1 MTIGFL
7 PLIYEHE
14 TFYSWLSRAHVRSG
28 QSGASF
34 AGEIILKSSPYVDL
48 NFFNTFKVE
57 FIDLLKTQISIE
69 ELVLEH
75 TLFKHYARFL
85 PLDKRTL
92 AYEHALALKPNLRR
106 YLPIPLFKNEGHY
119 KIRYCPKCI
128 ARARDNRGE
137 SYFKTIHQIR
147 EIQVCARCGDI
158 PLSSTD
164 IEDFKGKQ
172 IVFKSLE
179 ECNPKDVPDFIYP
192 KGDIHRTVSDY
203 VYEVYSQPLNLTH
216 DVPIGKYL
224 RTHLSKYM
232 SARGE
237 QIDLTRL
244 EQDMAVFYKDLRD
257 YPITK
262 KRLAT
267 ILLDKYIN
275 TYDICLIALFL
286 DIDPIKLC
294 NPSLPKES
302 KTDVFDG
309 KVMELYA
316 QGKSITEIGRFMF
329 VHHEV
334 IRNIV
339 HGVYD
344 KPKSDKARFKP
355 SKYNWERIDKETSE
369 NLPRTIKTLRDKG
382 TKINKHNLSLEL
394 GLKDSSWRSLPLT
407 RRIYKKLK
415 KRIDCPK

>member
-7 PLIYEHE
+7 PPIYEHE

-28 QSGASF
+28 MSATSY
-34 AGEIILKSSPYVDL
+34 ALEIISKSSPYLDL
-48 NFFNTFKVE
+48 NFFNNFKPE
-57 FIDLLKTQISIE
+57 FIDLLKTQMSIE

-106 YLPIPLFKNEGHY
+106 QLPIPLFKNEGHY
-119 KIRYCPKCI
+119 KIRYCPKCV
-128 ARARDNRGE
+128 ARARDNWGE

-147 EIQVCARCGDI
+147 EVKVCVRCGDI

-179 ECNPKDVPDFIYP
+179 ECNPMAVPDFIYP

-203 VYEVYSQPLNLTH
+203 VYEVYRQPLNFTH
-216 DVPIGKYL
+216 DVLIGKYL
-224 RTHLSKYM
+224 RTHLGKYM

-237 QIDLTRL
+237 QIDLTSL
-244 EQDMAVFYKDLRD
+244 EKDMAEFYKDLSD

-294 NPSLPKES
+294 NPVLPKES
-302 KTDVFDG
+302 KTEVFDG
-309 KVMELYA
+309 KVKKLYA
-316 QGKSITEIGRFMF
+316 QGKSITEIGRIMF
-329 VHHEV
+329 VHHVV

-344 KPKSDKARFKP
+344 KPKSNKARFRP
-355 SKYNWERIDKETSE
+355 SKYDWEKIDDECVLK
-369 NLPRTIKTLRDKG
+369 LPSVIEQLKSKG
-382 TKINKHNLSLEL
+382 YKSITKKLVAEAM
-394 GLKDSSWRSLPLT
+394 GLKDASMRNLPKTIKSLQSVQ
-407 RRIYKKLK
+407 IN
-415 KRIDCPK
+415 